1 MSDSNVAVLPPFD
14 AVVLIV
20 ILVVLIVRL
29 VPSVRADLRFRL
41 GG

>member
-1 MSDSNVAVLPPFD
+1 MSDSNGAVLPPFD

-29 VPSVRADLRFRL
+29 VPSVRADLRSRF

>member
-1 MSDSNVAVLPPFD
+1 MSDSNVAVLPSFD

-29 VPSVRADLRFRL
+29 VPSVRADFRFRL